1 MLIGSKQNNIG
12 KLLELDFLPLK
23 ILMRDVHVVL
33 NNFIKKI
40 SHSIKTPSNFNFLV
54 LGFLSTIPSLEI
66 ASFY

>member
-1 MLIGSKQNNIG
+1 MLIGGKQKDIG
-12 KLLELDFLPLK
+12 KLLELDFLPLT
-23 ILMRDVHVVL
+23 ILIRDVHVVL

-54 LGFLSTIPSLEI
+54 LDFLSTMPSSEI